1 MEESG
6 QNILFIFLIAALFAV
21 FLIFA
26 VWLLRWQFN
35 KADRLLENWAR
46 ENNYR
51 ILEKQNANFGD
62 GPAGTRQA
70 SSQVKYRIVVI
81 DGNDQRKSG
90 LVTIGSK
97 NLGTLSDEIVVAWKE

>member
-6 QNILFIFLIAALFAV
+6 QNILFIFLVAALFAV

-26 VWLLRWQFN
+26 VWLMRWQFN

-62 GPAGTRQA
+62 GPAGTRQS
-70 SSQVKYRIVVI
+70 SSQVKYRIVVL
-81 DGNDQRKSG
+81 DGGNRRKSG

-97 NLGTLSDEIVVAWKE
+97 NLGTLSDEIAVGWDE